1 MGILDIVLD
10 RIDLPFNLTVGE
22 VFRLLS
28 SRSDLVNLMKS
39 NEDDF
44 TDTAID
50 NIIAVLIIAIAKARK
65 DSKKS
70 VIKKNL
76 LGF

>member
-1 MGILDIVLD
+1 MGLLDIVLD

-28 SRSDLVNLMKS
+28 SRSDLVDLMKS

-50 NIIAVLIIAIAKARK
+50 NIIAVIIIAIAKTRK
-65 DSKKS
+65 DLKTKK
-70 VIKKNL
+70 IKA
-76 LGF
+76 